1 MHIPLLSL
9 TALFG
14 ATQGLLLSI
23 ILISLPKRPLAN
35 KLLATFLLAE
45 SIRLFMLMFT
55 YDHWLLRSVWWYLL
69 LNVNFL
75 IGPILYSYVRAMT
88 DPTFQPGKKHALHLL
103 PLLLVSIICL
113 FIFYDADQHLVND
126 LNPKLFN
133 TYWWGIVLSIFSFA
147 SLLLYA
153 YNSLQLLPVYSK
165 LIRQQFSSIEK
176 INLKWLKWLVFF
188 CLATAAV
195 SMVVELTRLST
206 TINVGPR
213 VMLSLLMSVAMI
225 YGIGIMGIRQ
235 PGILGQGDWQLIDS
249 KPTKKE
255 SKPASEKYQKSGLSE
270 EHSQILWEKLL
281 DYMDQQQ
288 PYLENGLKLSDL
300 SEMMDVLPNHL
311 SQIIN
316 THAGKSF
323 FDFINYYRVESAKTL
338 LKRSLKKPESIANI
352 AMEAGFNSQNTFYNQ
367 FKKHTGTTPSKYKKA
382 IT

>member
-14 ATQGLLLSI
+14 ASQGLLLA
-23 ILISLPKRPLAN
+23 ILLLSLPKRPLAN
-35 KLLATFLLAE
+35 KLLAAFLLAE

-55 YDHWLLRSVWWYLL
+55 YDHWLLDSVWWYLL

-75 IGPILYSYVRAMT
+75 IGPLLYSYVSALT
-88 DPTFQPGKKHALHLL
+88 NPQFQPVKQHALHLL
-103 PLLLVSIICL
+103 PLVLVSIICL
-113 FIFYDADQHLVND
+113 FIFYDVDQHQVNAQT
-126 LNPKLFN
+126 PKLFN

-147 SLLLYA
+147 SLFLYA
-153 YNSLQLLPVYSK
+153 YNSLQLLPAYSE
-165 LIRQQFSSIEK
+165 LIRQQFSDIEK
-176 INLKWLKWLVFF
+176 INLKWLKWLVCF

-195 SMVVELTRLST
+195 SMVVELTRLGT
-206 TINVGPR
+206 DLNVGPR
-213 VMLSLLMSVAMI
+213 ILLSLLMSVAMM

-235 PGILGQGDWQLIDS
+235 PAILGQGDWQLSD
-249 KPTKKE
+249 KNPNDE
-255 SKPASEKYQKSGLSE
+255 PDKPATEKYKKSGLSE

-281 DYMDQQQ
+281 DVMNQQR
-288 PYLENGLKLSDL
+288 PYLENGLKLSEL

-323 FDFINYYRVESAKTL
+323 FDFINHYRVETAKAL
-338 LKRSLKKPESIANI
+338 LKESRGKPESIATI

-367 FKKHTGTTPSKYKKA
+367 FKKHTGTTPSKYKKSA
-382 IT
+382 H

>member
-14 ATQGLLLSI
+14 ATQGLLLAI
-23 ILISLPKRPLAN
+23 ILLFLPKRPLTN
-35 KLLATFLLAE
+35 KLLAAFLLAE

-75 IGPILYSYVRAMT
+75 IGPLLYSYVRAMT
-88 DPTFQPGKKHALHLL
+88 DPAFQPGKHHALHLL

-147 SLLLYA
+147 SLLIYA
-153 YNSLQLLPVYSK
+153 YNSLQLLPAYSK

-176 INLKWLKWLVFF
+176 INLKWLKWLVCF

-195 SMVVELTRLST
+195 SMAVELTRLGT
-206 TINVGPR
+206 DINVGPR
-213 VMLSLLMSVAMI
+213 IMLSLLMSVAMI

-249 KPTKKE
+249 KLNDEE
-255 SKPASEKYQKSGLSE
+255 SKPVPQKYKKSGLSE

-316 THAGKSF
+316 SHAGKSF
-323 FDFINYYRVESAKTL
+323 FDFINHYRVETAKTL
-338 LKRSLKKPESIANI
+338 LKESLKKPESIANI

-367 FKKHTGTTPSKYKKA
+367 FKKHTGTTPSKYKKSA
-382 IT
+382 A